1 STPVTIVSALARASR
16 AGVLIKG
23 GRHLEAMGALRVV
36 ALDKTGTLTRG
47 EPEVL
52 GAACALEGHQAACDR
67 CDELVARAAALELRS
82 EHALARA
89 VLAYAEHLGVA
100 RRYPAAQEVTAS
112 AGMGIE
118 GLVAG
123 HTVRVGNHA
132 FSHNGEEAH
141 VPLCAGVEEAERAGH
156 TVLVIHDLTTDER
169 CYLAVSDRL
178 REQVP
183 AMLADLR
190 AAGIRRTV
198 MLTGDNPHIAGAIA
212 REAGIDDVRAG
223 LLPEDKVRAVRQLR
237 DEFGDIAMVGDGVND
252 APALAQATVGV
263 AMGAGG
269 TDTALETADVVLMSD
284 DLSRLP
290 FLIRLS
296 RRALGIVRANI
307 VFALLLK
314 AVFLALALLGH
325 ATLWMA
331 VVADMGASL
340 LVTLNGLRMLGYRDR
355 QAAASIPK

>member
-1 STPVTIVSALARASR
+1 VLRA
-16 AGVLIKG
+16 
-23 GRHLEAMGALRVV
+23 
-36 ALDKTGTLTRG
+36 T
-47 EPEVL
+47 
-52 GAACALEGHQAACDR
+52 CAWEGHQAACER
-67 CDELVARAAALELRS
+67 CDELVARAAALESRS

-100 RRYPAAQEVTAS
+100 QRYPPAQDVAAS
-112 AGMGIE
+112 AGMGIS

-132 FSHNGEEAH
+132 FSHNGDEGY
-141 VPLCAGVEEAERAGH
+141 VPLWAGVEEAERAGH
-156 TVLVIHDLTTDER
+156 TVPVIHDLSTNER

-198 MLTGDNPHIAGAIA
+198 MLTGDNPHLAGAIA
-212 REAGIDDVRAG
+212 REAGIDEVRAG

-252 APALAQATVGV
+252 APALAQATVGI

-269 TDTALETADVVLMSD
+269 TDMALETADVVLMSD

-296 RRALGIVRANI
+296 QRTLGIVRANI
-307 VFALLLK
+307 AFALLLK
-314 AVFLALALLGH
+314 AAFLTLALLGH

-340 LVTLNGLRMLGYRDR
+340 LVTLNGLRMLGFRDR
-355 QAAASIPK
+355 QATASIPK